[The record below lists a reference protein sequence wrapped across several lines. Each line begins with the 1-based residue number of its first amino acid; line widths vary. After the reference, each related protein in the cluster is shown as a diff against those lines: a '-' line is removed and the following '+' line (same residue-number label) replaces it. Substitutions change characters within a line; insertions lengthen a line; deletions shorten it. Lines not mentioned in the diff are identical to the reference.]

1 MSEKNNINEF
11 DLMMKS
17 ILEEGQEEVP
27 ARIWDG
33 VSEGLDKAARRKTVV
48 LWFRRA
54 AAGVAAAA
62 AVVAGVFFNSGNDEI
77 LVPEAVNSDMIAV
90 VEQVAIPEETETV
103 SDHVY
108 VAMARQERR
117 ENIAEDKSLSEVPI
131 TSYDAVKEEES
142 HVTEVPEA
150 EVSKREVTEK
160 GKVGEKDYFPEDW
173 IYEDEVKRE
182 KRGVSIVV
190 SGITGTNNSENQN
203 RVNPMKR
210 PSVNPMPK
218 KTGIEETSTRGSYGI
233 PVSFGAGV
241 KVDLSD
247 RWSIGTGLNY
257 TILSRQFYG
266 KYTQINANGGIDNS
280 LSSDIRNVQQY
291 IGIPV
296 NAFYDMIS
304 NERISLYAYAGGSV
318 EKCVSDRY
326 SILGTSIV
334 HKEKADGVQLSA
346 NAGIGVEFMLGK
358 HIGMYIDPSI
368 RYYFDNGQPKSI
380 RTTQPLMMGFE
391 MGFRA
396 RL

>member
-33 VSEGLDKAARRKTVV
+33 VSDGLDRAARRKTVV

-54 AAGVAAAA
+54 AAGVVAAA

-150 EVSKREVTEK
+150 
-160 GKVGEKDYFPEDW
+160 DYQWHASCISCGNEAYTVHSAPPE
-173 IYEDEVKRE
+173 ECFFER
-182 KRGVSIVV
+182 
-190 SGITGTNNSENQN
+190 
-203 RVNPMKR
+203 
-210 PSVNPMPK
+210 
-218 KTGIEETSTRGSYGI
+218 YGRDKSHY
-233 PVSFGAGV
+233 P
-241 KVDLSD
+241 
-247 RWSIGTGLNY
+247 WS
-257 TILSRQFYG
+257 S
-266 KYTQINANGGIDNS
+266 
-280 LSSDIRNVQQY
+280 
-291 IGIPV
+291 
-296 NAFYDMIS
+296 
-304 NERISLYAYAGGSV
+304 
-318 EKCVSDRY
+318 
-326 SILGTSIV
+326 
-334 HKEKADGVQLSA
+334 
-346 NAGIGVEFMLGK
+346 
-358 HIGMYIDPSI
+358 
-368 RYYFDNGQPKSI
+368 
-380 RTTQPLMMGFE
+380 
-391 MGFRA
+391 
-396 RL
+396 